1 MKKLFSV
8 FVSAALLALGT
19 PAFAQSVAQDLAND
33 WAEAYNTLDKGALE
47 AVYSS
52 DAVLYLHGAPMIEGR
67 SDIGD
72 FWAQD
77 FLEGNPLTLLTVT
90 HFVEGFDM
98 ILVHGNYQVVDRDTG
113 AILGFGRF
121 AHIWHD
127 NNGEWELDR
136 DLWNQPYEDTA
147 QF

>member
-1 MKKLFSV
+1 MKKLLTGLTI
-8 FVSAALLALGT
+8 AAAMLLTG
-19 PAFAQSVAQDLAND
+19 PAFAQSVAQGLAND
-33 WAEAYNTLDKGALE
+33 WASAYNTLDKEALE
-47 AVYSS
+47 AVYSQ
-52 DAVLYLHGAPMIEGR
+52 DAILYLHGSPMIEGR

-127 NNGEWELDR
+127 NDGEWELDR